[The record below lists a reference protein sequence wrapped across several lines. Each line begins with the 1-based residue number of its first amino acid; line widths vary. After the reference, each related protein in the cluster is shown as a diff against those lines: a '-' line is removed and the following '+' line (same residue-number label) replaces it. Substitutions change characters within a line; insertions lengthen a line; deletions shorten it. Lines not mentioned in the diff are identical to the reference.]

1 MMWKKQIGNLVKSPW
16 LISLLIML
24 LIYIFLFAQI
34 PWNLIFTDTM
44 VAGGDTGSH
53 NYIAYKLASIF
64 PTIKTWTH
72 DWYGGFPF
80 LYFYPPL
87 MFVISTLLSFILK
100 LNVAFKLTTLLGTL
114 LLPICVYFG
123 LKFLKFKNFIPEIG
137 AVGSIMFLFLEDFS
151 IYGANIPSTLAGEF
165 SYSFSFALFFLFF
178 GLFDRGM
185 RENKYLIPNTLVL
198 AIMALSHP
206 FPVISATLYAT
217 LLMVVSQNR
226 LKKAIYALKV
236 FGLAFGITAFWS
248 IPFLYY
254 RSYTS
259 VMSWYRTI
267 KLSEMFPATL
277 QLFWLA
283 SIVGL
288 FFLIKNHNKK
298 ILNFLILS
306 LSNLVL
312 FLVINN
318 SPIYNTRFLPFFIM
332 SYILMGSIGLGYLIK
347 EITIKSKLFNI
358 VLVVIIILWNLILID
373 PNFILGKNTKVK
385 SIVKYIPFWM
395 EWNYK
400 GFEDKEAYR
409 SGALPLFEYLKSLPY
424 GKIMWE
430 YRPEY
435 DTFGT
440 PRFLENL
447 PVLTGKPTFEGLL
460 IESSVF
466 GPFHFINQTETT
478 QSPTSA
484 IAGFEY
490 PPFDFKKGVEHLKMA
505 NARYFVAYTDNIKQL
520 AKENMTWL
528 NNVGPFS
535 VYELPANNLVD
546 VYNDFQIVKKQKDW
560 IKESISWYKGEN
572 INQPIVFYQNNWQK
586 NILEKSDRQ
595 TDILPVKINELKENK
610 LTFSTE
616 NIGKLHL
623 IKISYFPTW
632 KVKGGYGPFLVSP
645 SFIGV
650 VPTEKNV
657 VVYFAKGLIDNL
669 SYLITYLS
677 ILIVTIKVFRPKWL
691 KWL

>member
-1 MMWKKQIGNLVKSPW
+1 MWKKQVEKLQKSPW
-16 LISLLIML
+16 LISGLIML
-24 LIYIFLFAQI
+24 LIYVFLFAQI
-34 PWNLIFTDTM
+34 PWNLIFADTM
-44 VAGGDTGSH
+44 ISGGDTGSH

-87 MFVISTLLSFILK
+87 MFVISTLLSFVFK
-100 LNVAFKLTTLLGTL
+100 LNVAFKITTLLGTL
-114 LLPICVYFG
+114 LLPMSVYLG
-123 LKFLKFKNFIPEIG
+123 LKMLKFKKFIPELG
-137 AVGSIMFLFLEDFS
+137 ALGSVMFLFLEDFS
-151 IYGANIPSTLAGEF
+151 IYGANLPSTLAGEF

-178 GLFDRGM
+178 GLFNKGLE
-185 RENKYLIPNTLVL
+185 ENKYLLPNIIILT
-198 AIMALSHP
+198 IMALSHP
-206 FPVISATLYAT
+206 FPVISATLYAGA
-217 LLMVVSQNR
+217 LIIFNQNK
-226 LKKAIYALKV
+226 LKKLLYTLKV

-254 RSYTS
+254 KSYTS
-259 VMSWYRTI
+259 MMSWYKTVKI
-267 KLSEMFPATL
+267 NEMFPTTI

-283 SIVGL
+283 AIVGL
-288 FFLIKNHNKK
+288 FFMAKNRDKR
-298 ILNFLILS
+298 IFNFLTVS
-306 LSNLVL
+306 LTNLIL
-312 FLVINN
+312 FLIINN

-332 SYILMGSIGLGYLIK
+332 SYVLMGAIGLGYLIN
-347 EITIKSKLFNI
+347 EISITPKFLNI
-358 VLVVIIILWNLILID
+358 VIVLMIIIWNLTLID
-373 PNFILGKNTKVK
+373 PSFVLGKNTKVK
-385 SIVKYIPFWM
+385 SVVKYIPFWM

-400 GFEDKEAYR
+400 GFEDKAAYR
-409 SGALPLFEYLKSLPY
+409 NSALPLFEYLKDLPY
-424 GKIMWE
+424 GKVMWE

-490 PPFDFKKGVEHLKMA
+490 PPFDFKRGVEHLKMS

-520 AKENMTWL
+520 AKDNMTWL
-528 NNVGPFS
+528 KDIGPFS
-535 VYELPANNLVD
+535 IYELPTNNIVD
-546 VYNDFQIVKKQKDW
+546 VYNDFQIMKKQKNW
-560 IKESISWYKGEN
+560 IKDSISWYKGEN
-572 INQPIVFYQNNWQK
+572 INQPIVFYQNEKQK
-586 NILEKSDRQ
+586 NILEKCNRQ
-595 TDILPVKINELKENK
+595 TTIQPIVVGELKENR

-657 VVYFAKGLIDNL
+657 TIYFANGLIDNL
-669 SYLITYLS
+669 AYIITWTS
-677 ILIVTIKVFRPKWL
+677 TAILVTKFFRPKWL
-691 KWL
+691 LWL